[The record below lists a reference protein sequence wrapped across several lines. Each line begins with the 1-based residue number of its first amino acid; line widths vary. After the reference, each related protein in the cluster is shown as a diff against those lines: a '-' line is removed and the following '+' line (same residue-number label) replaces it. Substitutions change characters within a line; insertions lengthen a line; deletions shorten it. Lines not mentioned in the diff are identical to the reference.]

1 MQLLLAG
8 AAAAAVEHAACQL
21 RGMLRAKAAAAAAAA
36 AAVAAAA
43 AAADASAA
51 AADAAAAAAAQ
62 VCALRG
68 ARRAHALLQAGAPPR
83 YACAYGSHA
92 RARQQQPRRNEAAPS
107 SRWPQLDRLAQ

>member
-1 MQLLLAG
+1 
-8 AAAAAVEHAACQL
+8 
-21 RGMLRAKAAAAAAAA
+21 MLRAKAAAAAAAA

-68 ARRAHALLQAGAPPR
+68 ARRAHALQQAGAPPR
-83 YACAYGSHA
+83 HVCADDRDA
-92 RARQQQPRRNEAAPS
+92 RARQQQPPPRNEPAPS
-107 SRWPQLDRLAQ
+107 SC